1 MNYTEHKITLD
12 IQKTVS
18 VVSISVKKGDTG
30 RRLSIH
36 LTESGYPYHISSDCY
51 VVFTALKPDGPVVF
65 NNCFIKDR
73 AIIYD
78 ITAQTVAAVGLV
90 ACEIILYGADAKQL
104 TSASFNIIV
113 EDTVYD
119 TEKEIES
126 TDEFNALAD
135 LIAKVQRIYGEGP
148 VAPAIVCD
156 AKGAL
161 IRLTDASNMAFPR
174 LRIFGKSTQ
183 DGTPTPANPVEIV
196 NIGAGGSIGLYVAGK
211 NLFANS
217 ETHAVDATGAEV
229 NNGAARRTPYI
240 PVRPGQKLA
249 FSKSEALPA
258 DAEPNGMLRM
268 YDENRQFVSSM
279 GAIGYAGLTKVVTI
293 PDGIY
298 FVRFVQYGFTYID
311 GLEVQMEFA
320 STVTD
325 YDGTAGQTV
334 TIATPNGLAGIPVS
348 VGGNYTDGDGQQW
361 IGDEI
366 DLARKVYIQRIGK
379 INLMMITSWTRGTG
393 NGWAN
398 ASAFYAS
405 NAIPKAVVI
414 DGYETKANL
423 LCNRL
428 VIGTAS
434 KIAGRTVNSVG
445 QGTGTSLYVSIEGIE
460 TAADLIKYFLEN
472 KTVVQYVLAEPIETE
487 LTDKDIAALH
497 TNKPNTV
504 IYNDAGAYM
513 DAEYVADTKTYVS
526 RNGGG
531 GAGGSSVT
539 IGSVTLLAA
548 AWKGNAAPYSQ
559 VVNIAGVTEYSQV
572 DLNPSVEQLTVFH
585 EKDLA
590 FVTENDGGVVT
601 VYAIGDKPLN
611 DYTMQVSITE
621 VNV

>member
-18 VVSISVKKGDTG
+18 VVSLSVKKGDTG

-51 VVFTALKPDGPVVF
+51 VVFTALKPDGHVVF

-135 LIAKVQRIYGEGP
+135 LIAKVQRIYGDGP

-361 IGDEI
+361 ICDEI

-572 DLNPSVEQLTVFH
+572 DLIPSVEQLTVFH
-585 EKDLA
+585 NKDLA

-601 VYAIGDKPLN
+601 VYSIGDKPQN